1 MGGFF
6 LIWSFLAYGPGAVL
20 GNTFFSDPIFTDLMP
35 VLNVPSLWV
44 WQVLFWLTGV
54 PLIWLLAN
62 LAGFGRLSEE
72 NIKPITLGAAPGA
85 KPPGWLA
92 SSLRRLT

>member
-1 MGGFF
+1 MARYVAMVPPDGRRDRAELVRDGFSLF
-6 LIWSFLAYGPGAVL
+6 GLVL
-20 GNTFFSDPIFTDLMP
+20 
-35 VLNVPSLWV
+35 
-44 WQVLFWLTGV
+44 

-62 LAGFGRLSEE
+62 LAGFGRLSEDK
-72 NIKPITLGAAPGA
+72 IKPITLGAAPGS